1 MSGAALMGSPGVQG
15 ASMMVLRKAAK
26 RQNKAGRTTA
36 VLVPTSPRFTAIS
49 MRSKLRLHVSCRF
62 VYQMMSKAFIF
73 L

>member
-1 MSGAALMGSPGVQG
+1 
-15 ASMMVLRKAAK
+15 
-26 RQNKAGRTTA
+26 